1 MNKSCWY
8 LTLSIHR
15 YFGHSYKQYL
25 NITNRPETRNNT
37 TKMGGIKFTTDSD
50 LMILSSGDFC
60 GLLKNRY
67 LFLQERLG
75 KGRRVGERG
84 SLKSY
89 LRLMLLAR
97 SQTLVVQLLDVF
109 YSFWKILRLF
119 FFSNILLHH
128 LGRTLLRHFELTLII
143 RDFTL
148 KTFM

>member
-1 MNKSCWY
+1 
-8 LTLSIHR
+8 
-15 YFGHSYKQYL
+15 
-25 NITNRPETRNNT
+25 
-37 TKMGGIKFTTDSD
+37 MGGIKFTTDSD